1 MKQPWN
7 TKQYIS
13 TLFFGLLLNT
23 SLAGNGKTYHFT
35 GVWDGNSVQIINPQ
49 VVNKNKFCIHK
60 MYINGVKIKG
70 KFKSGGIELDLSDY
84 GFTKDDDLLITMEC
98 KSDCNPSFHSEGFIL
113 QQD

>member
-1 MKQPWN
+1 
-7 TKQYIS
+7 
-13 TLFFGLLLNT
+13 
-23 SLAGNGKTYHFT
+23 
-35 GVWDGNSVQIINPQ
+35 
-49 VVNKNKFCIHK
+49 

-98 KSDCNPSFHSEGFIL
+98 KSDCNPSFYSEGFIL